1 MSSSFHSKNQ
11 TEGEKKLEVD
21 LSWENKQACIKYHN
35 KSVGFWNYRQLT
47 DLNQSN
53 DTEAKYEQMLNEPT
67 FWTRITWINQVG
79 FKLQASRSRE
89 THSHRA
95 NLPSGLGVGGRA
107 EH

>member
-1 MSSSFHSKNQ
+1 M
-11 TEGEKKLEVD
+11 D
-21 LSWENKQACIKYHN
+21 
-35 KSVGFWNYRQLT
+35 FWNYRQLT

-53 DTEAKYEQMLNEPT
+53 DAEAKYEQMLNEPT
-67 FWTRITWINQVG
+67 FWTMITWINQVG

-89 THSHRA
+89 TQSHRA